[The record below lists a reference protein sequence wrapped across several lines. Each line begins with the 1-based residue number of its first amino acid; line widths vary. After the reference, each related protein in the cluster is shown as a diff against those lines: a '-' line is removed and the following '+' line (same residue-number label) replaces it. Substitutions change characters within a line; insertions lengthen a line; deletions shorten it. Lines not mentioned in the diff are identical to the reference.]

1 MPTKEH
7 LDEALTYEELTALNR
22 KQEEYIKELE
32 KKIDD
37 MSPKAVFSEDKIQIC
52 KPDYDELE
60 DNFGRLNSAYSLLME
75 QNEALLF
82 SLGKMFQKIKR
93 LEDDVTYWK
102 EDYSREYKRA
112 DKLFDELERLKNDK

>member
-1 MPTKEH
+1 MISNK
-7 LDEALTYEELTALNR
+7 DEELTYEELTALNR

-37 MSPKAVFSEDKIQIC
+37 MTPKAVFSDDKIEIR

-82 SLGKMFQKIKR
+82 SLGEMFQKNKR
-93 LEDDVTYWK
+93 LEDNVTYWK
-102 EDYSREYKRA
+102 DQYRIEHKRA
-112 DKLFDELERLKNDK
+112 DKLFDELEELKK